1 MMNKKTSNS
10 EDIITEGF
18 KYIIKQQNTEPI
30 NEDDEFILLNNLKT
44 YLLKNYINCYFKFVF
59 KLTEDTQDKAKDTY
73 YHWILYLSDFK
84 LCIDLYGIYELE
96 DYQEKI
102 AAQYNHDKNLVFI
115 MSTEPVFVEKYPII
129 KELIDWFNTN
139 NLIQLMLEDEELKK
153 YLKPCKI
160 INTDDKIPF

>member
-18 KYIIKQQNTEPI
+18 KYIIKQQNAEPI

-73 YHWILYLSDFK
+73 LSLKSHLLEFK
-84 LCIDLYGIYELE
+84 Y
-96 DYQEKI
+96 
-102 AAQYNHDKNLVFI
+102 
-115 MSTEPVFVEKYPII
+115 KY
-129 KELIDWFNTN
+129 K
-139 NLIQLMLEDEELKK
+139 QL
-153 YLKPCKI
+153 
-160 INTDDKIPF
+160 